1 MSKQPID
8 GPLDAEKKEVTV
20 AVTAAEN
27 FEEQVE
33 EVGKVAPP
41 DGGYG
46 WVVVAASFLVNMAV
60 DGVIYT
66 CGKILVPIWADQ
78 FGSTSVAGAVISI
91 LTGCYYLAGPLAS
104 SFVNVFGI
112 RSVAIAG
119 SILATTAFLLSRF
132 ASTIWE
138 LYLLFGV
145 LGGIGFGCMY
155 LPSIVILST
164 YFAKKRSVA
173 TGIAVCGSGI
183 GTMVFSTI
191 NGPVFDYFGKDVGS
205 FMVYLAAIAISGSL
219 FSLLFAPLKATEHQ
233 VKKVA
238 KMVRNYE
245 GKPEEPT
252 QRLLEDVRNDLEEL
266 NRPGHNADTFYAG
279 NAPVSRSRSNTLDRK
294 AAESAEA
301 HVVHATEHH
310 TVHHVV
316 KKSKFTKFKE
326 SLCSV
331 LDKDLLFSPSFMTL
345 AVSGTFTVLSFLVP
359 FVYLALAMKQKN
371 PDFTDAEL
379 SLPVTLIG
387 AFNIMFRIGCGM
399 VADHP
404 KMSALQVSNVA
415 TIIAGTSM
423 LFVPF
428 CTELWHYVVFCIP
441 FSAGVACF
449 AALRSVICVELIG
462 VEKLS
467 NAFGI
472 LMVFMG
478 IGAVVGGPIAA
489 QIKDITGNYDISFYV
504 MGIIFAFSGVMT
516 IRLPELK
523 AWEESKKLARAGT
536 EMRVISEAS

>member
-1 MSKQPID
+1 
-8 GPLDAEKKEVTV
+8 
-20 AVTAAEN
+20 
-27 FEEQVE
+27 
-33 EVGKVAPP
+33 
-41 DGGYG
+41 
-46 WVVVAASFLVNMAV
+46 
-60 DGVIYT
+60 
-66 CGKILVPIWADQ
+66 
-78 FGSTSVAGAVISI
+78 
-91 LTGCYYLAGPLAS
+91 
-104 SFVNVFGI
+104 
-112 RSVAIAG
+112 
-119 SILATTAFLLSRF
+119 
-132 ASTIWE
+132 
-138 LYLLFGV
+138 
-145 LGGIGFGCMY
+145 
-155 LPSIVILST
+155 
-164 YFAKKRSVA
+164 
-173 TGIAVCGSGI
+173 
-183 GTMVFSTI
+183 
-191 NGPVFDYFGKDVGS
+191 
-205 FMVYLAAIAISGSL
+205 
-219 FSLLFAPLKATEHQ
+219 
-233 VKKVA
+233 
-238 KMVRNYE
+238 
-245 GKPEEPT
+245 
-252 QRLLEDVRNDLEEL
+252 
-266 NRPGHNADTFYAG
+266 
-279 NAPVSRSRSNTLDRK
+279 
-294 AAESAEA
+294 
-301 HVVHATEHH
+301 
-310 TVHHVV
+310 
-316 KKSKFTKFKE
+316 
-326 SLCSV
+326 
-331 LDKDLLFSPSFMTL
+331 MTL